1 MGLGFKSEI
10 AMKDHDYVQATWEI
24 EIKPV
29 WMPANEVSSQHFQN
43 NTFLSPLLTSA
54 LPSALPSAR

>member
-10 AMKDHDYVQATWEI
+10 AMKDHDYVEAKWEI

-29 WMPANEVSSQHFQN
+29 WMPANEV
-43 NTFLSPLLTSA
+43 TFVMPLCHAGLTLSLH
-54 LPSALPSAR
+54 